1 MLERLQ
7 IVPEAP
13 LEAFYVMFN
22 PERYTVNK
30 AVQHAEIGIPGL
42 DSPILQ
48 FVRGQNEK
56 ITMELFFDTTSGG
69 MGDDATDVREE
80 TKKVYYLLKILPE
93 THAPP
98 RCRLFW
104 LNEMFSYGSTLS
116 ARCVLESVTEEFLL
130 FSPGGIPLRAKLN
143 VSFREYKTIEEQLQ
157 ENPRHSGD
165 RTKVRTLKPRQTL
178 AALAYQE
185 YGDSGEWRRIAEE
198 NDLENPRFVDPG
210 TPLTVPRITAE
221 EG

>member
-13 LEAFYVMFN
+13 LEPFYVMFN
-22 PERYTVNK
+22 PERYTLNK
-30 AVQHAEIGIPGL
+30 AVQIAEIGIPGL

-56 ITMELFFDTTSGG
+56 ITMELFFDTTAQG
-69 MGDDATDVREE
+69 MGDDAKDVREE
-80 TKKVYYLLKILPE
+80 TKKVYQLLKILPE

-98 RCRLFW
+98 RCWLFW
-104 LNEMFSYGSTLS
+104 LNEMFSYGSTLTS
-116 ARCVLESVTEEFLL
+116 RCVLESVNEEFLL
-130 FSPGGIPLRAKLN
+130 FTSGGVPLRAKLN
-143 VSFREYKTIEEQLQ
+143 VSFREYKTVEEQLQ

-178 AALAYQE
+178 SALAYQE
-185 YGDSGEWRRIAEE
+185 YGDASEWRRIAEA
-198 NDLENPRFVDPG
+198 NDIDNPRFVDAG
-210 TPLTVPRITAE
+210 TQLTVPKIKTRTA
-221 EG
+221 